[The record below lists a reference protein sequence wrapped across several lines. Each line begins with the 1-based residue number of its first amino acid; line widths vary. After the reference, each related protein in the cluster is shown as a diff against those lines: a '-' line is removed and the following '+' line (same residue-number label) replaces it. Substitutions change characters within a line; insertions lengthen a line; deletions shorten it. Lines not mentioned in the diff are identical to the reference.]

1 MGYALGVVH
10 LSYDDFCR
18 LTPEEFGAVCKAYG
32 EHYEATVRNDWEVMR
47 MLATITIQ
55 PHCKKKITPKKLLPF
70 AWDHKPKSNVPVL
83 SKEQTEKRVEELLKR
98 IG

>member
-1 MGYALGVVH
+1 
-10 LSYDDFCR
+10 
-18 LTPEEFGAVCKAYG
+18 
-32 EHYEATVRNDWEVMR
+32 

-70 AWDHKPKSNVPVL
+70 AWDHKPKSDAPVL